1 MARFRS
7 IVAVVIAVIATALF
21 LFGNPAEAAKAVK
34 KPTYTASQLEQIQQ
48 YTTGVETLRE
58 RMLELPPLI
67 QSQNWVDVKTF
78 IHGPLGELGPR
89 MSRLARSLDPKTQKL
104 AQSAAKDVFGHL
116 VAIDEAADLRDTTK
130 ALRNYN
136 EAIKDFDTFFGLIP
150 S

>member
-7 IVAVVIAVIATALF
+7 IVAVVIAVIATVLF
-21 LFGNPAEAAKAVK
+21 IFGSPAEAAKAVK
-34 KPTYTASQLEQIQQ
+34 KPTYTAAQLEQIQR

-67 QSQNWVDVKTF
+67 QSQKWVDVKTF
-78 IHGPLGELGPR
+78 IHGPLGELGTR

-104 AQSAAKDVFGHL
+104 AQSAAKDVFEHL
-116 VAIDEAADLRDTTK
+116 VAIDEAADARDTTK

-136 EAIKDFDTFFGLIP
+136 EAIKDLDTFFGLIP